1 MKRAARLASISV
13 ASLALCAILPG
24 CGTRSA
30 QAPALTTS
38 TPAPDAP
45 REVTDLS
52 QLGPGNAIDPF
63 GKKEQTIA
71 RRVASEDEVAVNN
84 VDLDALGAIRQT
96 GDDKHPCEQRLLNKK
111 AAQFDTVSVHLLDQV
126 FNQIRHLQD
135 EDEISHLKLPTDL
148 RWVVITA
155 TINHQGA
162 LKELVIEQHSGTAAM
177 DKMMVAACKK
187 GLYLRNAPED
197 AADAN
202 GNYRVRI
209 EARMENFASLDGE
222 HWEFKTY
229 MGLAIL

>member
-13 ASLALCAILPG
+13 ASIALFTILQG
-24 CGTRSA
+24 CGSNSA
-30 QAPALTTS
+30 QNPSPSA
-38 TPAPDAP
+38 PAPDAP
-45 REVTDLS
+45 HEVTDLS
-52 QLGPGNAIDPF
+52 QVGPGSAIDPF
-63 GKKEQTIA
+63 GKKEQNIA
-71 RRVASEDEVAVNN
+71 RRVASDDEVAPNSI
-84 VDLDALGAIRQT
+84 DLGALANVRHT

-111 AAQFDTVSVHLLDQV
+111 AAQFDMVSVHLLDQV
-126 FNQIRHLQD
+126 FSQIRRLQGDD
-135 EDEISHLKLPTDL
+135 EFSHVVLPTDL

-177 DKMMVAACKK
+177 DKLMVAACKK

-197 AADAN
+197 AADPS
-202 GNYRVRI
+202 GNYKVRI

-222 HWEFKTY
+222 HWEYKTY